1 MFTVC
6 KRIAL
11 MNPEEKL
18 IRDLQAWA
26 RAKYGRRALLARKLG
41 VSKQLV
47 SAWVTRQRMPT
58 LHHGFALQS
67 FLKAEALRDK
77 DES

>member
-6 KRIAL
+6 NPATL
-11 MNPEEKL
+11 MDPEEVL

-26 RAKYGRRALLARKLG
+26 CAKYGRRALLARKLG

-47 SAWVTRQRMPT
+47 SFWITRKRTPT
-58 LHHGFALQS
+58 LHHGFAIQS
-67 FLKAEALRDK
+67 FLKGEALRDK

>member
-1 MFTVC
+1 MFTVY
-6 KRIAL
+6 KRVTL
-11 MNPEEKL
+11 MDPEEIL

-47 SAWVTRQRMPT
+47 SAWITRRRMPT

-67 FLKAEALRDK
+67 FLKEEALRDK

>member
-1 MFTVC
+1 MD
-6 KRIAL
+6 
-11 MNPEEKL
+11 PEEKL
-18 IRDLQAWA
+18 ICDLQAWA
-26 RAKYGRRALLARKLG
+26 RAKYGRRAFLARKLG

-47 SAWVTRQRMPT
+47 SLWITRKRTPR

-67 FLKAEALRDK
+67 FLKEEALRDK

>member
-6 KRIAL
+6 NTLTL
-11 MNPEEKL
+11 MNPEEML

-26 RAKYGRRALLARKLG
+26 RAKYGRRAFLARKLG

-47 SAWVTRQRMPT
+47 SAWITRRRMPT

-67 FLKAEALRDK
+67 FLKEEGLRDK
-77 DES
+77 D